1 MKFNYVYLF
10 VRFRRKRD
18 DLADKVRFRQ
28 AGGLAQ
34 KDDRIQNAN
43 RLISYFYSKYFFL
56 LISI

>member
-1 MKFNYVYLF
+1 LF